1 VRSQVEHAFGLLKGH
16 FLSLKDLCPTDDL
29 RDTYHAVAAM
39 MVIHNLCIDLND
51 NINNHSIFDGNDA
64 DVEEAVQ
71 IARYGTVEEGDEPGL
86 LPGWETDANR
96 RERGHARWKIL
107 LDLLFPL

>member
-1 VRSQVEHAFGLLKGH
+1 
-16 FLSLKDLCPTDDL
+16 LKDFCPTDDL

-51 NINNHSIFDGNDA
+51 NVDNHSIFDGDDA
-64 DVEEAVQ
+64 DIDDAVQ
-71 IARYGTVEEGDEPGL
+71 IAWYGGVEEEEPGL
-86 LPGWETDANR
+86 LPGWETDPNL
-96 RERGHARWKIL
+96 RERGHTRRKIL